1 MMKQQYQKAFSGK
14 RIFLTG
20 CAGFIGSHLL
30 ERLLRLGS
38 IVVGMD
44 NLSTG
49 SLENLE
55 SVRLSV
61 SKDEWSNFRFIQSC
75 ITDGEAVRSALAGVE
90 IILHQAALGSVPRSF
105 ENPLASNKANVEGF
119 LTVLNSSLTMN
130 IPRFV
135 YASSSTVYGTDTS
148 SPKTEDRIGKPL
160 SPYGATK
167 QCGELYATAFAP
179 HTETTIVGLRY
190 FNVFGKRQNP
200 HGAYVAV
207 LPRWLGFLK
216 SGQRCVINGDGSI
229 QRDFCFIENVV
240 DANLRAA
247 ISILPKRE
255 SHVFNIACGRS
266 TSLKDLYQMV
276 IQSAHRA
283 SKGAIPLMDPEFA
296 PPRQG
301 DIPFSLADISNAKKM
316 LGYEPLVHVP
326 EGVERTV
333 SSAFATV

>member
-1 MMKQQYQKAFSGK
+1 MTEQQYQKAFLGT
-14 RIFLTG
+14 RVFLTG

-38 IVVGMD
+38 IVIGMD

-49 SLENLE
+49 SVENLE
-55 SVRLSV
+55 SVRSSV
-61 SKDEWSNFRFIQSC
+61 TEDQWSNFKFIKSC
-75 ITDGEAVRSALAGVE
+75 ITNEEAVRSALAGVE

-119 LTVLNSSLTMN
+119 LTVLHSALSLN

-135 YASSSTVYGTDTS
+135 YASSSTVYGSDTS
-148 SPKTEDRIGKPL
+148 SPKTEERIGKPL

-179 HTETTIVGLRY
+179 HTDTTIVGLRY

-207 LPRWLGFLK
+207 LPRWLGRLK
-216 SGQRCVINGDGSI
+216 SGERCVINGDGSI

-247 ISILPKRE
+247 TSLLSKRE
-255 SHVFNIACGRS
+255 AHIFNIACGRS
-266 TSLKDLYQMV
+266 TSLKDLYQML

-283 SKGAIPLMDPEFA
+283 SKGGIPLSDPEFA

-301 DIPFSLADISNAKKM
+301 DIPFSLADISKAKKM

-333 SSAFATV
+333 SAAFELV